1 MSSRYGPTFPWSPE
15 AIADL
20 RRYKAEGLSSTQ
32 IAKLLSDT
40 YKAPVSRSAVIGKC
54 MRENI
59 ATPPKPVVAR
69 LRVASIRPPKP
80 TELPKRTA
88 KERVAKELVSQR
100 RAADLIRFERDKVE
114 TVKQPTTPGIHPD
127 LIATAPADIMGLRLD
142 SCRWP
147 LERTDEHGDT
157 LYCCNTKTRGFYCE
171 GHAQRAFTRQAVR
184 TEAQIKADAIRRS
197 SQIARIAAGNH
208 GWSNG
213 FSRRSA

>member
-32 IAKLLSDT
+32 IAKLLADT

-54 MRENI
+54 MREGI
-59 ATPPKPVVAR
+59 ETPSKPVVAR
-69 LRVASIRPPKP
+69 LRTTPIRLPKPAAPPKP
-80 TELPKRTA
+80 KAR
-88 KERVAKELVSQR
+88 ELVSES
-100 RAADLIRFERDKVE
+100 RAADLIRFQRAKVE
-114 TVKQPTTPGIHPD
+114 VVKQPTTSGIHPD
-127 LIATAPADIMGLRLD
+127 LIATAPAGIMGLRLD

-157 LYCCNTKTRGFYCE
+157 LYCCNTKTRGPYCE
-171 GHAQRAFTRQAVR
+171 GHAKRAFTRQREKTPAEL
-184 TEAQIKADAIRRS
+184 EAEHARRVAS
-197 SQIARIAAGNH
+197 LGQVTPRRN

-213 FSRRSA
+213 FSRKSA